1 MLQKINEKSYILQS
15 NSKPRVRPSTN
26 FNNKKITLKTLK
38 FCMHVNPYIINQS
51 SLETVI
57 LIFEI
62 TKDTILFDYNK
73 KN

>member
-1 MLQKINEKSYILQS
+1 
-15 NSKPRVRPSTN
+15 
-26 FNNKKITLKTLK
+26 
-38 FCMHVNPYIINQS
+38 MHVNPYIINQS